1 MVDYPLSR
9 IDFYSPRGVGLTF
22 IYREGTNDY
31 NTLNASLGSNDEYGL
46 ADLHLAGWAFDI
58 GAYLGSVAIALAVDN
73 PDLEVLAVEP
83 VPWNVALMFDNAKLN
98 GVTDRVHIL
107 DGMVGPPGVDTAMVR
122 HSYRGNEALEHHA
135 FVGNTS
141 LTYELPG
148 VEEHD
153 ETEVPVYSHSALV
166 GMIGEPSF
174 VKIDCEGG
182 EWGYLQDPAVLQV
195 PRFRGEWHPV
205 PFLGTGM
212 TRDNLV
218 ALLPGHT
225 VTFSGPEA
233 GPGGFEAVRRG

>member
-1 MVDYPLSR
+1 MLFAVPRYGSFPASRIAAAHTGLSVSLTYLEYASSITRVRRGGTADPLSLCSR
-9 IDFYSPRGVGLTF
+9 M
-22 IYREGTNDY
+22 
-31 NTLNASLGSNDEYGL
+31 A
-46 ADLHLAGWAFDI
+46 
-58 GAYLGSVAIALAVDN
+58 
-73 PDLEVLAVEP
+73 
-83 VPWNVALMFDNAKLN
+83 
-98 GVTDRVHIL
+98 
-107 DGMVGPPGVDTAMVR
+107 TAMVR

-153 ETEVPVYSHSALV
+153 ETEVPVYSHAALV
-166 GMIGEPSF
+166 EMVGEPSF

-182 EWGYLQDPAVLQV
+182 EWGYLTDPTVLHV

-205 PFLGTGM
+205 PYLGTGM
-212 TRDNLV
+212 TQNDLV

-225 VTFSGPEA
+225 VTFSGPEG